1 MNRLAD
7 YDRTFA
13 SSDSDEPTN
22 LQFRIKSFGLSDQE
36 MRLVSSACDRTT
48 SHLPALVEET
58 QVIYGPWPEA
68 AQRMRETSIN
78 QARLSHWLNL
88 TRARFD
94 EDWNQSAWSLA
105 RCFYES
111 DIPVHIFAVEHA
123 VLGTR
128 LAQEIGLGIS
138 ISSGWLNW
146 LRPKALKRRMA
157 ARIGYTKLI
166 ALDLEILLENYAA
179 IDRLQREREA
189 REVERFEI
197 IVHRVAEAVKKSAE
211 VIDAMARNL
220 DLLTQESATSAVAVA
235 HSSEETSANV
245 MNIAG
250 ATEELSR
257 SFDGVMADTSRTA
270 ETATQANR
278 SAGKTDGIIRDLSEP
293 ARTIGSVVE
302 LIHSIAEQTNL
313 LALNA
318 TIEAARA
325 GDKGKGFAVVA
336 HEIKGLASRTTYATS
351 DISEQVNRIQSA
363 ALEAAA
369 AVSEIAEF
377 VQVVDICAQST
388 VGTVTQQRSAT
399 AEIARSVSLAAE
411 GSTQLSKLINGLSE
425 KVDEVAGNTAEVRSV
440 ANKLAADS
448 AALLEAFSQLLASRM
463 RPRG

>member
-1 MNRLAD
+1 
-7 YDRTFA
+7 
-13 SSDSDEPTN
+13 
-22 LQFRIKSFGLSDQE
+22 
-36 MRLVSSACDRTT
+36 
-48 SHLPALVEET
+48 
-58 QVIYGPWPEA
+58 
-68 AQRMRETSIN
+68 
-78 QARLSHWLNL
+78 
-88 TRARFD
+88 
-94 EDWNQSAWSLA
+94 
-105 RCFYES
+105 
-111 DIPVHIFAVEHA
+111 
-123 VLGTR
+123 
-128 LAQEIGLGIS
+128 
-138 ISSGWLNW
+138 
-146 LRPKALKRRMA
+146 
-157 ARIGYTKLI
+157 
-166 ALDLEILLENYAA
+166 
-179 IDRLQREREA
+179 
-189 REVERFEI
+189 
-197 IVHRVAEAVKKSAE
+197 VAETVKKSAE

-220 DLLTQESATSAVAVA
+220 DLLTQESATSAAAVA

-257 SFDGVMADTSRTA
+257 SFEGVMADTSRTA

-278 SAGKTDGIIRDLSEP
+278 SAGKTDGIIRELSEP

-388 VGTVTQQRSAT
+388 VGTVTHQRSAT

-411 GSTQLSKLINGLSE
+411 GSTQLSKLINGLSG